1 LIGWARARL
10 RCFARRGSRKPFAKY
25 AVRPPPHPSRL
36 QTTLVKKALTD
47 TSLLHLLR
55 LLEQGTDMFRMLPEA
70 YTYRDLVAK
79 LTLIP

>member
-1 LIGWARARL
+1 M
-10 RCFARRGSRKPFAKY
+10 
-25 AVRPPPHPSRL
+25 
-36 QTTLVKKALTD
+36 KKALTD